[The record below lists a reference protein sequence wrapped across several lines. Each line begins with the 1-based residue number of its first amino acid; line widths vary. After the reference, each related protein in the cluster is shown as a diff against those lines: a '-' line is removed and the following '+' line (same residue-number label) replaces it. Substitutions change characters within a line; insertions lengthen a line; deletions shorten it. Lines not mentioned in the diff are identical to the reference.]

1 MEITALIVLCI
12 ITALLALSLR
22 WQRPEFAMLLSL
34 GCGLF
39 VLLYL
44 LGQMKDIFSGL
55 EDILSGLSG
64 QSELTA
70 IILKA
75 LGVCIVAELGS
86 QCCRDAGETAIA
98 AKVELAAK
106 AALVMM
112 SMPVFVV
119 VQPIVLA
126 SGSPRRQDFLRGLG
140 LEFTAVVTETPEPL
154 PAQGETPQNFALRAD
169 KAKAAEVAPLYPA
182 AAVVAGVAVDEAVG
196 HHEVHRVACERLQ
209 RAVVGRRRGGGL
221 RRGGRSRRLRRG
233 AGGEQR
239 EGEGGQGRAQGHRW
253 VLRRCGRGACAP
265 AARTG
270 RRRPCSRRRSRGR

>member
-12 ITALLALSLR
+12 IAALLALSLR
-22 WQRPEFAMLLSL
+22 GQRPEFAMLLSL

-55 EDILSGLSG
+55 DILSGLSG

-112 SMPVFVV
+112 SMPVF
-119 VQPIVLA
+119 A
-126 SGSPRRQDFLRGLG
+126 SLLEMAGELLRL
-140 LEFTAVVTETPEPL
+140 
-154 PAQGETPQNFALRAD
+154 
-169 KAKAAEVAPLYPA
+169 
-182 AAVVAGVAVDEAVG
+182 
-196 HHEVHRVACERLQ
+196 
-209 RAVVGRRRGGGL
+209 
-221 RRGGRSRRLRRG
+221 
-233 AGGEQR
+233 
-239 EGEGGQGRAQGHRW
+239 
-253 VLRRCGRGACAP
+253 
-265 AARTG
+265 
-270 RRRPCSRRRSRGR
+270 

>member
-1 MEITALIVLCI
+1 MQRER
-12 ITALLALSLR
+12 LSSRLG
-22 WQRPEFAMLLSL
+22 FILLSA
-34 GCGLF
+34 GCAIGIGNVWKFPYMVGQNGGGAF

-112 SMPVFVV
+112 SMPVF
-119 VQPIVLA
+119 A
-126 SGSPRRQDFLRGLG
+126 SLLEMAGELLRL
-140 LEFTAVVTETPEPL
+140 
-154 PAQGETPQNFALRAD
+154 
-169 KAKAAEVAPLYPA
+169 
-182 AAVVAGVAVDEAVG
+182 
-196 HHEVHRVACERLQ
+196 
-209 RAVVGRRRGGGL
+209 
-221 RRGGRSRRLRRG
+221 
-233 AGGEQR
+233 
-239 EGEGGQGRAQGHRW
+239 
-253 VLRRCGRGACAP
+253 
-265 AARTG
+265 
-270 RRRPCSRRRSRGR
+270 